1 MSFIRLWIQ
10 GIASA
15 AVAGCIAVMLSP
27 EGKLGKGVKTAVSL
41 FMICS
46 FLLPAVKGNAD
57 FSEFEKIYSS
67 GNEEYAESYTESAAK
82 ELERELKTTCSNIL
96 DENGINYKDII
107 IYIKTDENTVDVKSI
122 EVISDCPDKQKI
134 SKIIESKTGIPA
146 AVKTENIR

>member
-41 FMICS
+41 FMICA

-57 FSEFEKIYSS
+57 FSKFEKIYSS
-67 GNEEYAESYTESAAK
+67 ENKDYSESYTESAAE
-82 ELERELKTTCSNIL
+82 ELERELKITCGKIL

-107 IYIKTDENTVDVKSI
+107 IYIKTDENTIDVKSI
-122 EVISDCPDKQKI
+122 EVISDYPDKQKI
-134 SKIIESKTGIPA
+134 RTIIENETGIPA
-146 AVKTENIR
+146 AVKTENSR